1 MVRVVDGKAVK
12 IEGNPAHPVNRGK
25 ICAAGQ
31 SGLQLLYNPDR
42 IKRPMKKVDGKGS
55 NKWEPIDWEEALEI
69 LAEKLRVLRGSG
81 QAHKVALVS
90 GTPRGMID
98 EILGRFMSVLGS
110 PNHIRSDSA
119 ASVAQAF
126 YLAQGIDGFMAYD
139 FENSNYILSFSSSLL
154 TSWPSPVQ
162 SMSAYAYLRQ
172 GRPGKKAKIIQ
183 VEPRFSISASR
194 ADRWIPIEPGMEGL
208 LALGIAYVL
217 IKESLYEKGF
227 IEKFTFGFEDWKDRN
242 GDAHIGLKNQ
252 ILERYSLDYVSEE
265 TGISADTI
273 VSLAKDFAANKPAVA
288 VFDSHATDYSNGLYN
303 GLAIH
308 ALNAM
313 IGSIDVRG
321 GVLVKRKVLLQDLPP
336 VSLDETA
343 RKSLMEPRIDCSTQ
357 NQFPLA
363 ASSPCLL
370 PENILR
376 DTPYPLEMLFLH
388 KFNPLFSAPNAEEF
402 RRAFQK
408 IPFIVSFSSFLDEST
423 SYADLILPDKT
434 FLEKWQYV
442 ESSDVSKYP
451 VVGIAQPVVPPL
463 FETRAVEDVML
474 DLSQRMGPP
483 FAGHFPWEDSKAFL
497 LYKLDTL
504 FKAERGTIFTDSFEE
519 AQLKLLE
526 ERGWWVPQF
535 STAGEFNKEL
545 MKKGG
550 WWDPAY
556 DYGTRSAVYRTPS
569 RRVEFYSQ
577 LFAQRIKKVVE
588 PLRSEGR
595 EEKEILKEVLQTETM
610 GDELFMPHY
619 VEPQFEGDDEEFP
632 YYLQIYNP
640 IGFFHEH
647 DANIPWFH
655 EIMGFHLNMDW
666 DSWAEINPE
675 TAKELGIHDG
685 DFVWIESVHGK
696 VRTRAKLFSGMNRD
710 VISLPYGLGHEGLG
724 QWAKERGV
732 NPVQLLGS
740 KYDPM
745 TGLSLKSSVRIKV
758 SKA

>member
-42 IKRPMKKVDGKGS
+42 IKRPMRKVEAKGS
-55 NKWEPIDWEEALEI
+55 NTWEPIDWEEALEL
-69 LAEKLRVLRGSG
+69 LAERLKALRGSG
-81 QAHKVALVS
+81 QAHKVALLS
-90 GTPRGMID
+90 GAPRGMAD
-98 EILGRFMSVLGS
+98 EILSRFMEVLGS
-110 PNHIRSDSA
+110 PNHIRSDST

-126 YLAQGIDGFMAYD
+126 YLAQGIDGLMAYD
-139 FENSNYILSFSSSLL
+139 FENSNYILSFSSNFL

-172 GRPGKKAKIIQ
+172 GRPGKKARIIQ
-183 VEPRFSISASR
+183 VEPRFSITASR
-194 ADRWIPIEPGMEGL
+194 ADRWIPIEPGTEGL

-217 IKESLYEKGF
+217 IKESLYDRGF
-227 IEKFTFGFEDWKDRN
+227 IEKFTSGFEDWKDGS
-242 GDAHIGLKNQ
+242 GDTHIGLKNL
-252 ILERYSLDYVSEE
+252 ILERYPLEYVSES

-313 IGSIDVRG
+313 MGSIDVRG

-336 VSLDETA
+336 VSLDGMA

-363 ASSPCLL
+363 SSNPCLL
-370 PENILR
+370 PENILG
-376 DTPYPLEMLFLH
+376 DKPYPLEMLFLY
-388 KFNPLFSAPNAEEF
+388 KSNPIFSSPNAAEF
-402 RRAFQK
+402 RKAFGK
-408 IPFIVSFSSFLDEST
+408 IPFIVSFSSFLDESS
-423 SYADLILPDKT
+423 SYADLILPDST

-451 VVGIAQPVVPPL
+451 VLGIAQPVVAPL
-463 FETRAVEDVML
+463 LETRAVEDVAL
-474 DLSQRMGPP
+474 DLSQRMGPQ
-483 FAGHFPWEDSKAFL
+483 FAGHFPWKDSKEFL
-497 LYKLDTL
+497 LHKVDTL
-504 FKAERGTIFTDSFEE
+504 FKAGRGTIFTDPFEE

-535 STAGEFNKEL
+535 STAGEFNEEL

-556 DYGTRSAVYRTPS
+556 DYGTRSAVYGTPS
-569 RRVEFYSQ
+569 RRVEFYSH
-577 LFAQRIKKVVE
+577 LFARRLKKVVE

-595 EEKEILKEVLQTETM
+595 EEKEILKEVLQRETVE
-610 GDELFMPHY
+610 DELFMPHY
-619 VEPQFEGDDEEFP
+619 EEPQFEGDDEEYPF
-632 YYLQIYNP
+632 YLQIYNP
-640 IGFFHEH
+640 IGFFHDH

-655 EIMGFHLNMDW
+655 EIMGFHLNMNW

-675 TAKELGIHDG
+675 AAHELGIRDG
-685 DFVWIESVHGK
+685 DSVWIESVHGK
-696 VRTRAKLFSGMNRD
+696 IRTRAKLYAGMNRD
-710 VISLPYGLGHEGLG
+710 VVSLPYGLGHEALG
-724 QWAKERGV
+724 RWAKERGV

-740 KYDPM
+740 KYDPI
-745 TGLSLKSSVRIKV
+745 TGQPLKSSVRIKIF
-758 SKA
+758 KA